1 MIEIHTH
8 IMERDKKEESKRG
21 EASKYIIGSFRG
33 TKSLFRKKSSPSPYQ
48 GEGDT
53 GDGVLKITG
62 LRLINN
68 LLASG
73 LLTTVV

>member
-33 TKSLFRKKSSPSPYQ
+33 AKSPLKTTSPFPLPR
-48 GEGDT
+48 GRGIK
-53 GDGVLKITG
+53 GDGVLK
-62 LRLINN
+62 
-68 LLASG
+68 
-73 LLTTVV
+73 